1 MKNPLKTAVE
11 SLKNPENRTVMLD
24 EINRRIL
31 ILEEKS
37 AYQEQTIDALN
48 DVIIDQQAQLNSL
61 EEQLSR
67 LRALLTTVHDRPD
80 EGEDPPPPHY

>member
-1 MKNPLKTAVE
+1 
-11 SLKNPENRTVMLD
+11 MLD

-48 DVIIDQQAQLNSL
+48 DVIIDQQAQLNIL
-61 EEQLSR
+61 EEQLGR
-67 LRALLTTVHDRPD
+67 LRTLLTAMHDRPGGGD
-80 EGEDPPPPHY
+80 DPPPPHY

>member
-1 MKNPLKTAVE
+1 
-11 SLKNPENRTVMLD
+11 MLD

-48 DVIIDQQAQLNSL
+48 DIIIEQQAQLNTL
-61 EEQLSR
+61 EEQLGR
-67 LRALLTTVHDRPD
+67 LRALLTAAHDRPS
-80 EGEDPPPPHY
+80 EGDDPPPPHY